1 MRHTALDLSI
11 YTLLVAATYRFSTTR

>member
-11 YTLLVAATYRFSTTR
+11 HTLLVAATYRFSTTR